1 MDEFVFEEHDLQ
13 NPLKTL
19 VNSEN
24 LEFNGKGKEEKVEK
38 EEKKWKCCYHGTW
51 SGNCRKCIIYTLIW
65 IGKQR
70 PELKLV
76 KDLYKLIFKLL
87 PRSKRIYCSRCC
99 INSTNRICRISHT
112 YSVGDIVPI
121 ATYLFINKEKQK
133 PFKVYLM
140 GQYEGEYLIED
151 TTKFDD
157 VKCYFVSASA
167 FSGTSAGKD
176 FINSCSPKIYPE
188 YLYLS
193 EVKERYLPTQ
203 SMKNIVVCD
212 ECMFE
217 MIFQGEIFPTS

>member
-1 MDEFVFEEHDLQ
+1 MNEFVFEEPDLD
-13 NPLKTL
+13 NPCKYLRDC
-19 VNSEN
+19 EN
-24 LEFNGKGKEEKVEK
+24 IEFKSTTQIKEKRQKGEK

-51 SGNCRKCIIYTLIW
+51 SGNCRKCIIYELIW
-65 IGKQR
+65 IGKQN

-76 KDLYKLIFKLL
+76 KDLYKLIFRLL
-87 PRSKRIYCSRCC
+87 PRMKRIYCSRCC
-99 INSTNRICRISHT
+99 INSTSRYFRVTSSTESTIGN
-112 YSVGDIVPI
+112 IVPI
-121 ATYLFINKEKQK
+121 ATYLFINKQFMFANDEKA
-133 PFKVYLM
+133 FKVYLM

-157 VKCYFVSASA
+157 VKCFFVR
-167 FSGTSAGKD
+167 
-176 FINSCSPKIYPE
+176 NNNKIYPE
-188 YLYLS
+188 YLSLS